1 MEEVEFFRGFVGPR
15 LECPRSPTVAARG
28 AERAPLP
35 PRTCAALLDRP
46 TEKSVG
52 LTGLKAAVGGM
63 FLSFERIE
71 ELRARIVF
79 TPKLVF
85 NKASFSNLRLPSS
98 RFFSI
103 WRSFAFFFIDAS
115 EEHQREHTRELSR
128 LQSRV
133 IPFFE
138 TMQTALASSTKS
150 AAAAAGSRIRCPAL
164 APKRQQQSRSVSVA
178 ALRDP
183 VVIPSEFTKVRK
195 A

>member
-1 MEEVEFFRGFVGPR
+1 MCGWVGGGGGLEEVEFFRGFVGPR
-15 LECPRSPTVAARG
+15 LECPRSPIVAARG
-28 AERAPLP
+28 AERAPRP

-103 WRSFAFFFIDAS
+103 WRSFAFF
-115 EEHQREHTRELSR
+115 LSTPARSINGSIQESSLDSSLALSPFSKRCR
-128 LQSRV
+128 LPSRHRQSRPPLPPV
-133 IPFFE
+133 
-138 TMQTALASSTKS
+138 LAS
-150 AAAAAGSRIRCPAL
+150 
-164 APKRQQQSRSVSVA
+164 A
-178 ALRDP
+178 AL
-183 VVIPSEFTKVRK
+183 PSPLKDSNSR
-195 A
+195 APSPSQR